1 MSAFNPGR
9 AIVAGLVYFLLVFA
23 AGFALG
29 AVRTLFVAPR
39 LGETLAVIIELPL
52 MLVISWIACGAVL
65 KRIDLPPQ
73 IFLRLLM
80 GACAF
85 EFLMIAE
92 FALAHFAFSQS
103 IDSFFAGLTRT
114 PGALGLAGQI
124 AFALFPLV
132 RRAA

>member
-9 AIVAGLVYFLLVFA
+9 AALAGFAYFLLVFA

-29 AVRTLFVAPR
+29 AVRTIFVAPR
-39 LGETLAVIIELPL
+39 LGETLAVVIELPL
-52 MLVISWIACGAVL
+52 MLAISWIACGAVL
-65 KRIDLPPQ
+65 KRVSIPPRVWT
-73 IFLRLLM
+73 RLAM

-85 EFLMIAE
+85 LFLMLAE

-103 IDSFFAGLTRT
+103 LDSFLAGLTRM

-124 AFALFPLV
+124 AFALSPLV